1 MFWNGLPPHTY
12 CTLTMKRTPHSVC
25 SRGKAACFSLRVSSP
40 LMTFSKNI
48 PIQYS
53 ILSTLI
59 CSALL
64 CKIMLI
70 FQAAYSM
77 PFPLRPADGRTY
89 RALHAWPSQLTNKL
103 SVFFP
108 AHTCAVHS
116 VLLFQCTELW
126 ERTDFT
132 GMDREY
138 SHLQDEQG
146 RVI

>member
-12 CTLTMKRTPHSVC
+12 CTLTMKRNPHSVC

-70 FQAAYSM
+70 PCLS
-77 PFPLRPADGRTY
+77 
-89 RALHAWPSQLTNKL
+89 L
-103 SVFFP
+103 SVLQM
-108 AHTCAVHS
+108 AEHTERCMHGLGNS
-116 VLLFQCTELW
+116 QTSSLLFSLPTHAQSTLFYSSNAQSCGR
-126 ERTDFT
+126 ERISQAWIGNTAICRMNR
-132 GMDREY
+132 GE
-138 SHLQDEQG
+138 
-146 RVI
+146 